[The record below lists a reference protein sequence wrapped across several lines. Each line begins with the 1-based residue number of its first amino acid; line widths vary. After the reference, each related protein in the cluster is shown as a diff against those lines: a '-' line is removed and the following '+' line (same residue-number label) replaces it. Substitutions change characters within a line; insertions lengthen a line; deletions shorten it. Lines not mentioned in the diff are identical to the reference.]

1 MEIKGFKKQVI
12 VMYNLCKKKLIGGNL
27 MKGTVVGTW
36 VNTCKKLY
44 GEDITKSALEDCKLG
59 RDKVFSPME
68 DVQDNVVYEL
78 IGIISSKVNKD
89 KKQVWESIGED
100 NINAFF
106 DTFPAF
112 FEHENLFSFFK
123 SMFDVH
129 VVMTK
134 KFPGAKPPLIT
145 IKPISKREAIFVYKS
160 KRGMFDYLQ
169 GLIKGSADFFKEDI
183 KCDVLEQSD
192 DSVKIKITFDK
203 DIYYKKTFKFNKLLS
218 FGFIRSFGAKVGIF
232 TFIIS
237 IVTFIPIIGL
247 NNYIKAIVAALISS
261 IAAFIAAEI
270 MVGPKRLINETIE
283 NLKNNNFTAE
293 GNIVTG
299 DFWEQLY
306 NELGEYAKSM
316 TANFVGFKGLTDEMN
331 AFVGNVSSISD
342 SMKETSG
349 QISEVVEQVSE
360 SFVSQAENTQDSV
373 TVLNGNIESLNH
385 VVENENANKK
395 QLEETID
402 KINNSYVSVDT
413 TSKNILESLT
423 KFQEVKSKGLELSN
437 KAKDINNVVLIVAEI
452 SEQTNLLALNASIE
466 AARAGEMGKGFSV
479 VAEEVRKLAEETK
492 TAVEKINSNLAL
504 FVTDIGE
511 LVHKIE
517 NQYDV
522 LEKETSNLENVRVL
536 SHDANTSAK
545 AVADS
550 MIETVDKLN
559 NEAKSISKI
568 YQNMEAIAAIS
579 EENSASSEEV
589 SANVTSYM
597 NQITKLTE
605 GIDEFKKI
613 AENFKGD
620 LKKYKI

>member
-1 MEIKGFKKQVI
+1 
-12 VMYNLCKKKLIGGNL
+12 

-44 GEDITKSALEDCKLG
+44 GEEITKSALEDCNIG
-59 RDKVFSPME
+59 RGKIFLPME
-68 DVQDNVVYEL
+68 DVKDDVVYKL
-78 IGIISSKVNKD
+78 IETISSKTNKD

-100 NINAFF
+100 NINAFYHS
-106 DTFPAF
+106 FPAF
-112 FEHENLFSFFK
+112 FEHENLFSFLK

-129 VVMTK
+129 IVMTK

-145 IKPISKREAIFVYKS
+145 IKPISKREAVFEYTS

-169 GLIKGSADFFKEDI
+169 GLLKGSAKFFKEDI
-183 KCDVLEQSD
+183 KCNVLEKRD
-192 DSVKIKITFDK
+192 DYVKIKITFDK
-203 DIYYKKTFKFNKLLS
+203 DIYYKKVFKFNSFLS
-218 FGFIRSFGAKVGIF
+218 FGFIKSFGAKVGIF

-237 IVTFIPIIGL
+237 ILTFIPIIGL
-247 NNYIKAIVAALISS
+247 NNFVKAIIAALISS
-261 IAAFIAAEI
+261 IAAFAAAEI
-270 MVGPKRLINETIE
+270 MLGPKKIISETIE
-283 NLKNNNFTAE
+283 GLKNNDFTVD
-293 GNIVTG
+293 GSIITG

-306 NELGEYAKSM
+306 SDLGAYSKSM
-316 TANFVGFKGLTDEMN
+316 TADFVGFKGLTDEMN
-331 AFVGNVSSISD
+331 SFVGNIIDISD

-349 QISEVVEQVSE
+349 QIATVVEQVSE

-373 TVLNGNIESLNH
+373 TVLNGNVESLNQ

-402 KINNSYVSVDT
+402 KINNSYNSVDT
-413 TSKNILESLT
+413 ASKNILGSLT

-437 KAKDINNVVLIVAEI
+437 KAKDINNIVLIVAEI
-452 SEQTNLLALNASIE
+452 SDQTNLLALNASIE

-492 TAVEKINSNLAL
+492 DAVEKINSNLAL
-504 FVTDIGE
+504 FVTDIGD

-517 NQYDV
+517 TQYDV
-522 LEKETSNLENVRVL
+522 LEKETSNLENVRSL
-536 SHDANTSAK
+536 SSDANASAK
-545 AVADS
+545 VVADS
-550 MIETVDKLN
+550 MIETVEKLN
-559 NEAKSISKI
+559 HEADSISKI
-568 YQNMEAIAAIS
+568 YENIEAIAAIS

-597 NQITKLTE
+597 NQITKLME

-613 AENFKGD
+613 AGNFKGD

>member
-1 MEIKGFKKQVI
+1 
-12 VMYNLCKKKLIGGNL
+12 

-44 GEDITKSALEDCKLG
+44 GEDITKSALEECKLG
-59 RDKVFSPME
+59 RNKIFSPME
-68 DVQDNVVYEL
+68 DVQDDVVYKL
-78 IGIISSKVNKD
+78 IQTISSNTNKD

-106 DTFPAF
+106 NGFPAF
-112 FEHENLFSFFK
+112 FEHENLFSFLK

-129 VVMTK
+129 IVMTK

-145 IKPISKREAIFVYKS
+145 IKPISKREAVFEYTS

-169 GLIKGSADFFKEDI
+169 GLLRGSAKFFKENI
-183 KCDVLEQSD
+183 ECDVLEKRD
-192 DSVKIKITFDK
+192 DYVKIKITFDK

-218 FGFIRSFGAKVGIF
+218 FGFIKSFGAKVGIF

-247 NNYIKAIVAALISS
+247 NNYVKAIIAALISS
-261 IAAFIAAEI
+261 IAAFAAAEI
-270 MVGPKRLINETIE
+270 MIGPKRIISETID
-283 NLKNNNFTAE
+283 NLKNNDFTVN
-293 GNIVTG
+293 GNIITG
-299 DFWEQLY
+299 DFWEQIY
-306 NELGEYAKSM
+306 NELGNYAKSM

-331 AFVGNVSSISD
+331 GFVGNVSSISD

-349 QISEVVEQVSE
+349 QISTVVEQVSE

-373 TVLNGNIESLNH
+373 TVLNGNIESLNQ
-385 VVENENANKK
+385 VVENENANKR

-402 KINNSYVSVDT
+402 KINNSYKSVDT
-413 TSKNILESLT
+413 ASKNILGSLT

-437 KAKDINNVVLIVAEI
+437 KAKDINNIVLIVAEI
-452 SEQTNLLALNASIE
+452 SDQTNLLALNASIE

-492 TAVEKINSNLAL
+492 DAVEKINSNLEL
-504 FVTDIGE
+504 FVADIGD

-517 NQYDV
+517 TQYDV
-522 LEKETSNLENVRVL
+522 LEKETSNLENVRSL
-536 SHDANTSAK
+536 SSDANASAK

-550 MIETVDKLN
+550 MIETVEKLN
-559 NEAKSISKI
+559 HEADSISKI
-568 YQNMEAIAAIS
+568 YENIEAIAAIS

-597 NQITKLTE
+597 NQIAKLTE

>member
-1 MEIKGFKKQVI
+1 
-12 VMYNLCKKKLIGGNL
+12 

-44 GEDITKSALEDCKLG
+44 GEDITKDALEECALG
-59 RDKVFSPME
+59 RDKIFSPME
-68 DVQDNVVYEL
+68 DIQDKVVYEL
-78 IGIISSKVNKD
+78 IETIAGKANKD
-89 KKQVWESIGED
+89 KKQIWESIGED

-106 DTFPAF
+106 DSFPAF

-129 VVMTK
+129 IVMTK

-145 IKPISKREAIFVYKS
+145 IKPISKREAIFFYKS

-169 GLIKGSADFFKEDI
+169 GLIKGSAKFFKEEI
-183 KCDVLEQSD
+183 KCEVLEKND
-192 DSVKIKITFDK
+192 DSVKIKIIFDR
-203 DIYYKKTFKFNKLLS
+203 DIYYKKTFKFNKFLS
-218 FGFIRSFGAKVGIF
+218 LGFIKNFGAKIGVF

-237 IVTFIPIIGL
+237 ILTFIPIMGV
-247 NNYIKAIVAALISS
+247 NNYIKAIIAALISS
-261 IAAFIAAEI
+261 LSAFAAAEI
-270 MVGPKRLINETIE
+270 MIRPKRIISETIE
-283 NLKNNNFTAE
+283 SLRNNDFVVN

-299 DFWEQLY
+299 DFWEELY
-306 NELGEYAKSM
+306 DELEAYIKSM

-331 AFVGNVSSISD
+331 AFVDNVSGISG

-349 QISEVVEQVSE
+349 QISTVVEQVSD

-373 TVLNGNIESLNH
+373 TVLNSNIESLNQ

-395 QLEETID
+395 QLEETIE
-402 KINNSYVSVDT
+402 KINNSYKSVDT

-437 KAKDINNVVLIVAEI
+437 KAKDINNIVLIVAEI
-452 SEQTNLLALNASIE
+452 SDQTNLLALNASIE

-492 TAVEKINSNLAL
+492 DAVKKINSNLEF

-511 LVHKIE
+511 LVKKIE
-517 NQYDV
+517 TQYYV
-522 LEKETSNLENVRVL
+522 LERETSSLENVRTL
-536 SHDANTSAK
+536 SRDANASAK
-545 AVADS
+545 AVSDS
-550 MIETVDKLN
+550 MIETVEKLN
-559 NEAKSISKI
+559 NEANSISKI
-568 YQNMEAIAAIS
+568 YENIEAIAAIS

-589 SANVTSYM
+589 SASVTEYM
-597 NQITKLTE
+597 SHIGKLTE

-613 AENFKGD
+613 AENFRVD

>member
-1 MEIKGFKKQVI
+1 
-12 VMYNLCKKKLIGGNL
+12 

-36 VNTCKKLY
+36 VNTCKMLY

-59 RDKVFSPME
+59 RNKIFSPME
-68 DVQDNVVYEL
+68 DVQDDVVYRL
-78 IGIISSKVNKD
+78 IETISSKTSKD
-89 KKQVWESIGED
+89 KKQIWESIGED

-106 DTFPAF
+106 KGFPAF
-112 FEHENLFSFFK
+112 FEHENLFSFLK

-129 VVMTK
+129 IVMTK

-145 IKPISKREAIFVYKS
+145 IKPISKREAIFEYTS

-169 GLIKGSADFFKEDI
+169 GLLKGSAKFFKEDI
-183 KCDVLEQSD
+183 KCDILEKRD
-192 DSVKIKITFDK
+192 DYVKIKITFDK

-218 FGFIRSFGAKVGIF
+218 FGFIKSFGAKVGVF

-237 IVTFIPIIGL
+237 IITFIPIIGL
-247 NNYIKAIVAALISS
+247 NNYVKAIIAALISS
-261 IAAFIAAEI
+261 IAAFAAAQI
-270 MVGPKRLINETIE
+270 MIGPKRIISETIE
-283 NLKNNNFTAE
+283 NLKNNNFTVD
-293 GNIVTG
+293 GNIITG
-299 DFWEQLY
+299 DFWEELY
-306 NELGEYAKSM
+306 NDLESYSKSM

-331 AFVGNVSSISD
+331 SFVGNVSSISD

-349 QISEVVEQVSE
+349 QISTVVEQVSE

-373 TVLNGNIESLNH
+373 SVLNGNIESLNQ

-402 KINNSYVSVDT
+402 KINNSYKSVDT
-413 TSKNILESLT
+413 ASKNILGSLT

-437 KAKDINNVVLIVAEI
+437 KAKDINNIVLIVAEI
-452 SEQTNLLALNASIE
+452 SDQTNLLALNASIE

-479 VAEEVRKLAEETK
+479 VAEEVRTLAEETK
-492 TAVEKINSNLAL
+492 DAVEKINSNLEL
-504 FVTDIGE
+504 FVADIGD
-511 LVHKIE
+511 LVNKIE
-517 NQYDV
+517 IQYDV
-522 LEKETSNLENVRVL
+522 LEKETSNLENVRSL
-536 SHDANTSAK
+536 SSDANASAK

-550 MIETVDKLN
+550 MIETVEKLN
-559 NEAKSISKI
+559 HEADSISKI
-568 YQNMEAIAAIS
+568 YENIEAIAAIS

-597 NQITKLTE
+597 NQIAKLTE

>member
-1 MEIKGFKKQVI
+1 
-12 VMYNLCKKKLIGGNL
+12 

-44 GEDITKSALEDCKLG
+44 GEDIAKNALEECGLG
-59 RDKVFSPME
+59 RDKIFSPME
-68 DVQDNVVYEL
+68 DVQDSTVYKL
-78 IGIISSKVNKD
+78 IEIISSRVDKD
-89 KKQVWESIGED
+89 KKEIWESIGED

-106 DTFPAF
+106 DSFPAF
-112 FEHENLFSFFK
+112 FEHENLFSFLK

-145 IKPISKREAIFVYKS
+145 INPISKRKAVFLYKS

-169 GLIKGSADFFKEDI
+169 GMLKGSAKFFNEEI
-183 KCDVLEQSD
+183 KCDILEQGD
-192 DSVKIKITFDK
+192 DFVKIKITFDK
-203 DIYYKKTFKFNKLLS
+203 DIYYKKTFRFNKLLS
-218 FGFIRSFGAKVGIF
+218 FGFIKSFGAKVGIF
-232 TFIIS
+232 TFIVS
-237 IVTFIPIIGL
+237 IVTFIPIMGL
-247 NNYIKAIVAALISS
+247 NNYIKAIIAALISS
-261 IAAFIAAEI
+261 VSAFVAAEI
-270 MVGPKRLINETIE
+270 MTGPKKIISETIQD
-283 NLKNNNFTAE
+283 LKNNNFTVN

-306 NELGEYAKSM
+306 DELGNYIKAM

-331 AFVGNVSSISD
+331 AFVGNVSGISD

-349 QISEVVEQVSE
+349 QISTVVEQVSE

-373 TVLNGNIESLNH
+373 TVLNGNIESLNQ
-385 VVENENANKK
+385 VVENENTNKR

-402 KINNSYVSVDT
+402 KINNSYKSVDT

-423 KFQEVKSKGLELSN
+423 KFQEVKSKGLELSS
-437 KAKDINNVVLIVAEI
+437 KAKDINNIVLIVAEI
-452 SEQTNLLALNASIE
+452 SDQTNLLALNASIE

-492 TAVEKINSNLAL
+492 DAVQKINSNLES

-511 LVHKIE
+511 LVGKIE
-517 NQYDV
+517 TQYDV
-522 LEKETSNLENVRVL
+522 LENETSNLENVRKL
-536 SHDANTSAK
+536 SQDANASAK
-545 AVADS
+545 SVADS
-550 MIETVDKLN
+550 MIETVEKLN
-559 NEAKSISKI
+559 NEANSISKI
-568 YQNMEAIAAIS
+568 YENIEAIAAIS

-589 SANVTSYM
+589 SASVTEYM
-597 NQITKLTE
+597 SQIGKLTE

>member
-1 MEIKGFKKQVI
+1 
-12 VMYNLCKKKLIGGNL
+12 

-36 VNTCKKLY
+36 VNTCKMLY

-59 RDKVFSPME
+59 RNKIFSPME
-68 DVQDNVVYEL
+68 DVQDDVVYRL
-78 IGIISSKVNKD
+78 IETISSKTSKD
-89 KKQVWESIGED
+89 KKQIWESIGED

-106 DTFPAF
+106 KGFPAF
-112 FEHENLFSFFK
+112 FEHENLFSFLK

-129 VVMTK
+129 IVMTK

-145 IKPISKREAIFVYKS
+145 IKPISKREAIFEYTS

-169 GLIKGSADFFKEDI
+169 GLLKGSAKFFKEDI
-183 KCDVLEQSD
+183 KCDILEKRD
-192 DSVKIKITFDK
+192 DYVKIKIAFDK

-218 FGFIRSFGAKVGIF
+218 FGFIKSFGAKVGVF

-237 IVTFIPIIGL
+237 IITFIPIIGL
-247 NNYIKAIVAALISS
+247 NNYVKAIIAALISS
-261 IAAFIAAEI
+261 IAAFAAAEI
-270 MVGPKRLINETIE
+270 MIGPKRIISETIE
-283 NLKNNNFTAE
+283 NLKNNNFTVD
-293 GNIVTG
+293 GNIITG
-299 DFWEQLY
+299 DFWEELY
-306 NELGEYAKSM
+306 NDLESYSKSM

-331 AFVGNVSSISD
+331 SFVGNVSSISD

-349 QISEVVEQVSE
+349 QISTVVEQVSE

-373 TVLNGNIESLNH
+373 SVLNGNIESLNQ

-402 KINNSYVSVDT
+402 KINNSYKSVDT
-413 TSKNILESLT
+413 ASKNILGSLT

-437 KAKDINNVVLIVAEI
+437 KAKDINNIVLIVAEI
-452 SEQTNLLALNASIE
+452 SDQTNLLALNASIE

-479 VAEEVRKLAEETK
+479 VAEEVRTLAEETK
-492 TAVEKINSNLAL
+492 DAVEKINSNLEL
-504 FVTDIGE
+504 FVADIGD
-511 LVHKIE
+511 LVNKIE
-517 NQYDV
+517 IQYDV
-522 LEKETSNLENVRVL
+522 LERETSNLENVRSL
-536 SHDANTSAK
+536 SSDANASAK

-550 MIETVDKLN
+550 MIETVEKLN
-559 NEAKSISKI
+559 HEADSISKI
-568 YQNMEAIAAIS
+568 YENIEAIAAIS

-597 NQITKLTE
+597 NQIAKLTE